1 MKALHVTLVVL
12 AASLTAGCSPARFH
26 YEVPVPRKEIRVAP
40 ASDWKPYVPD
50 SSEKRQ
56 PDGWRPQNP
65 DWGSARSIRHDQVVR
80 SSPLPA
86 PEDEHKSGM
95 PSSAVDD
102 IHDEF
107 RKATPKDP
115 PVQTRGQRRAYS
127 SRPDRNAALNNVED
141 SSAFDRQPIEK
152 LVRGSTPRQG
162 VRSEWADKAVRQDNR
177 PSFDRMVREASRV
190 GSSSFEDEAGRV
202 YFGESR
208 RVEDGCSVVEVTVTT
223 AGGLPVVARG
233 LAYDCR

>member
-12 AASLTAGCSPARFH
+12 AASLAAGCSPARFH
-26 YEVPVPRKEIRVAP
+26 YEVPVPREEIRVAP
-40 ASDWKPYVPD
+40 ASDWKPYVPA
-50 SSEKRQ
+50 SGKKHQSEE
-56 PDGWRPQNP
+56 WRPQNP
-65 DWGSARSIRHDQVVR
+65 DWGSARPVRHDQVVR
-80 SSPLPA
+80 SSPLPS

-95 PSSAVDD
+95 PSSTADD
-102 IHDEF
+102 SRDEF

-127 SRPDRNAALNNVED
+127 SRPDRNASLNNAED
-141 SSAFDRQPIEK
+141 SSAFDRQSTEK
-152 LVRGSTPRQG
+152 TVHGSTQRHA

-190 GSSSFEDEAGRV
+190 GSASFEDEAGRV